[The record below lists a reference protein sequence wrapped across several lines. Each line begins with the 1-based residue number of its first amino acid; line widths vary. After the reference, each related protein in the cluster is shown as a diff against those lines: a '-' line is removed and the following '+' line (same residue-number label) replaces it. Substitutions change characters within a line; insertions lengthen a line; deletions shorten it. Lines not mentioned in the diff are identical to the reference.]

1 MRRLRM
7 CKAYRCLHIHKR
19 NVWRLE
25 DSNEIYEDRA
35 DAAGRVLGVKAGL
48 ILFGHGARDPQWVQ
62 PFERLAARVR
72 AQTTA
77 EVRLAF
83 LEFMAPDLLAAAE
96 ALIAGGVASIHIV
109 PVFFGQG
116 GHVQRDLPARVEAL
130 RQRHPGVDFHCAA
143 AVGEDA
149 AVIEALAGYCL
160 RALEE

>member
-1 MRRLRM
+1 
-7 CKAYRCLHIHKR
+7 
-19 NVWRLE
+19 VE
-25 DSNEIYEDRA
+25 
-35 DAAGRVLGVKAGL
+35 
-48 ILFGHGARDPQWVQ
+48 
-62 PFERLAARVR
+62 PFERLAATLRGR
-72 AQTTA
+72 TNA

-83 LEFMAPDLLAAAE
+83 LELIAPELQAAAE
-96 ALIAGGVASIHIV
+96 ALIAGGVTSIHIV

-130 RQRHPGVDFHCAA
+130 RQRHPGVNFHCAA